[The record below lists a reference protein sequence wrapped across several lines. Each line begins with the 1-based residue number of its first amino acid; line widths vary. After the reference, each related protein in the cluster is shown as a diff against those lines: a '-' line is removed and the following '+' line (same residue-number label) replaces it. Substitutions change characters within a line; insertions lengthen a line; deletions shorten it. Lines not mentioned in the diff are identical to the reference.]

1 MHMTRL
7 LFDEFAVPIR
17 NRKNTLEKIIKYIKK
32 PRGFFHIV
40 SLNPEN
46 MVVGLQNRTFKR
58 VIKSAQLTIID
69 GVGIEMAS
77 QMLDIEA
84 GERYPGVDLMNNLI
98 SHTTDMS
105 LTVLFL
111 GGQTNLAEELA
122 KCYRQNYPQT
132 RFIGLQGIK
141 NIKKPTPQEEREIY
155 RIVRASKPQLVFV
168 AFGSPAQEIWIYKNK
183 RLLSGRVCMGVGG
196 AFDYLTGRIQ
206 RPKALFRTWGVEWL
220 IRLIRQPWRAFRQ
233 LRLIIFMYFVIKQK
247 VHEALEIKKSG

>member
-1 MHMTRL
+1 MSNL
-7 LFDEFAVPIR
+7 LFGEFVIP
-17 NRKNTLEKIIKYIKK
+17 NRTRKSTLEKILKYIKS

-46 MVVGLQNRTFKR
+46 MVVGMQNRTFKR

-69 GVGIEMAS
+69 GVGIEIAA
-77 QMLDIEA
+77 QMLNIEA

-98 SHTTDMS
+98 SHISNMS

-122 KCYRQNYPQT
+122 KCYHQNYPQT
-132 RFIGLQGIK
+132 TFIGIQGIK
-141 NIKKPTPQEEREIY
+141 NIKKPTREEEKEIS
-155 RIVRASKPQLVFV
+155 RIVRVSKPQMVFV
-168 AFGSPAQEIWIYKNK
+168 AFGSPAQEVWIYKNK

-206 RPKALFRTWGVEWL
+206 RPKTLFRTWGMEWL
-220 IRLIRQPWRAFRQ
+220 VRLIRQPWRAFRQ
-233 LRLIIFMYFVIKQK
+233 LRLIIFIYFVIKQK

>member
-1 MHMTRL
+1 MSNL
-7 LFDEFAVPIR
+7 LFGEFELPNR
-17 NRKNTLEKIIKYIKK
+17 TRKNTLEKIIKYIKN

-69 GVGIEMAS
+69 GVGIEMAA
-77 QMLDIEA
+77 QVLNIGA

-98 SHTTDMS
+98 SHISNMS

-111 GGQTNLAEELA
+111 GGQANLAEELA
-122 KCYRQNYPQT
+122 KCYYQNYPQT
-132 RFIGLQGIK
+132 RFIGIQGIK
-141 NIKKPTPQEEREIY
+141 NIKKPTPEEEKEIY
-155 RIVRASKPQLVFV
+155 RIVRVSKPQLVFV

-206 RPKALFRTWGVEWL
+206 RPKALFRTWGIEWL
-220 IRLIRQPWRAFRQ
+220 IRLIKQPWRAFRQ

-247 VHEALEIKKSG
+247 VHEALEIRKSG

>member
-1 MHMTRL
+1 MSNL
-7 LFDEFAVPIR
+7 LFGEFELPNR
-17 NRKNTLEKIIKYIKK
+17 TRKNTLEKIIKYIKN
-32 PRGFFHIV
+32 PRGIFHIV

-69 GVGIEMAS
+69 GVGIEMAA
-77 QMLDIEA
+77 QILNIEA

-98 SHTTDMS
+98 SHISNMS

-122 KCYRQNYPQT
+122 KCYRQSYPQT
-132 RFIGLQGIK
+132 KFIGLQGIK
-141 NIKKPTPQEEREIY
+141 NIKKPAPEEEKEIY
-155 RIVRASKPQLVFV
+155 RIVRVSKPQLVFV

-220 IRLIRQPWRAFRQ
+220 IRLIKQPWRAFRQ